1 MKSPCSD
8 WDRYPFGTFGD
19 WDMYPSG
26 ASWLMYRL
34 DMSVAY
40 AVESGSYANSG

>member
-19 WDMYPSG
+19 WDMYLSE
-26 ASWLMYRL
+26 ASWLKYHV
-34 DMSVAY
+34 DMSLAY